1 MIYKVF
7 SLYDSAVE
15 AYNVPMFLRTNGEA
29 IRSLTA
35 AVNDSESTICKWP
48 DQYVL
53 FELGT
58 YDDSDGSFCPLS
70 APKSLGS
77 ALQYK
82 AEPKGELP
90 LEAAISKIRQQGV

>member
-15 AYNVPMFLRTNGEA
+15 AYNTPMFLRTNGEA

-35 AVNDSESTICKWP
+35 AVNDPESTICKWP
-48 DQYVL
+48 EQYVL

-58 YDDSDGSFCPLS
+58 YDDSNARFEFLA
-70 APKSLGS
+70 APKSLGA

-82 AEPKGELP
+82 EQPKEKIP
-90 LEAAISKIRQQGV
+90 LEAAITKLKSKGV